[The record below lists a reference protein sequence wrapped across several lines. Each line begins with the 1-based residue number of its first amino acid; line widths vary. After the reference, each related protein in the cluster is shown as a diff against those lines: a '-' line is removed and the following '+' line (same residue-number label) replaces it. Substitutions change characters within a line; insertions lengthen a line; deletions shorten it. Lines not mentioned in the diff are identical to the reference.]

1 MAIFTSIEI
10 SVTDKGLFCTGSEF
24 IVPVTDTSRG
34 FKAPTL
40 FPITGRRIKRAQ
52 WSFCMFRILKSVLF
66 IYLKTDSKDHIFIL
80 KKYVLL
86 ILNIPIALIKN
97 IH

>member
-40 FPITGRRIKRAQ
+40 FPITGRRIKGAQ
-52 WSFCMFRILKSVLF
+52 
-66 IYLKTDSKDHIFIL
+66 
-80 KKYVLL
+80 
-86 ILNIPIALIKN
+86 
-97 IH
+97 